1 MKKKKNQKQKEEFL
15 TQLRVIISGGGTG
28 GHIFPAIAIANAL
41 KLAHNNAEILFVGA
55 EGRMEMEK
63 VPAAGYNIEGLW
75 ISGLQRKLTLA
86 NLSFPFKVISSIMK
100 AKKILKRFRPD
111 VVIGTGGY
119 ASGPMLRVA
128 SNAGIPTLIQEQ
140 NSFPGITNKI
150 LAKKVDR
157 ICVAYE
163 GMERFFPKEKL
174 ILTGNPVRQDILS
187 LEGKRERGLEQFGL
201 DANKKTLL
209 VIGGSLGA
217 RTINESI
224 AGMLDELAQNNIQ
237 LVWQTGKAYYPQAQ
251 EAVGRYEGK
260 GIKAF
265 DFITKMDLAYAV
277 ADAVVSRAGASS
289 VSELCLVRKASIL
302 VPSPNVAEDHQT
314 KNAMALVTHHAAVL
328 VKDIESREKLAGE
341 VIALMKDDVKRDKL
355 EENIA
360 KLAFQDSAKVIAN
373 EVLRLVN
380 KSKK

>member
-1 MKKKKNQKQKEEFL
+1 MK
-15 TQLRVIISGGGTG
+15 QLRVIISGGGTG

-41 KLAHNNAEILFVGA
+41 KLAYNNVEILFVGA

-63 VPAAGYNIEGLW
+63 VPAAGYKIEGLW

-86 NLSFPFKVISSIMK
+86 NLSFPFKLISSLLK
-100 AKKILKRFRPD
+100 AKKILKSFKPD

-128 SNAGIPTLIQEQ
+128 ANAGVPTLIQEQ
-140 NSFPGITNKI
+140 NSYPGITNKL
-150 LAKKVDR
+150 LANKVSK

-163 GMERFFPKEKL
+163 GMERFFPKGKI
-174 ILTGNPVRQDILS
+174 ILTGNPVRQDILG
-187 LEGKRERGLEQFGL
+187 LEGKRERGLEFFGL
-201 DANKKTLL
+201 DPNKKTLL

-224 AGMLDELAQNNIQ
+224 EAMLDKLAENEIQ
-237 LVWQTGKAYYPQAQ
+237 LVWQTGKTYFPQAQ
-251 EAVGRYEGK
+251 EAVKKYEGK
-260 GIKAF
+260 GIRAF
-265 DFITKMDLAYAV
+265 DFITKMDYAYAV

-289 VSELCLVRKASIL
+289 ISELCLVKKASIL

-314 KNAMALVTHHAAVL
+314 KNAMALVTYNAAIL
-328 VKDIESREKLAGE
+328 VKDAEAREKLADE
-341 VIALMKDDVKRDKL
+341 VIPLMKDDSRRHKL

-360 KLAFQDSAKVIAN
+360 GLAFHDSAAVIAS
-373 EVLRLVN
+373 EVLSLVN
-380 KSKK
+380 NK